1 MEEDLKS
8 ITLEEVSRWFDGFIV
23 NEDML
28 KSAKEEL
35 RREYNVYT
43 LINDLVKKYGKDI
56 LIVIIEQCLKM
67 MKED

>member
-23 NEDML
+23 SEDML

-35 RREYNVYT
+35 RREYNVYI